1 VLLLQPETPPLI
13 LRKLLGVVVVVEV
26 VEDGDVEGDCEGE
39 DLDARHLPQVAAL
52 LLVVHGDHHG

>member
-1 VLLLQPETPPLI
+1 MLLQQPETPPLI
-13 LRKLLGVVVVVEV
+13 LRELLGVVVVEV